1 MTTQKHKD
9 DNNKHKPPAVK
20 HLKVI
25 ERLVIC
31 YSLLFYPQMS
41 YQFLFFWLTDFIKAN
56 IRLGL

>member
-41 YQFLFFWLTDFIKAN
+41 YQFLFLVD
-56 IRLGL
+56 

>member
-9 DNNKHKPPAVK
+9 DNNKHKLPAVK

-31 YSLLFYPQMS
+31 YFLLFYPQMS
-41 YQFLFFWLTDFIKAN
+41 YQFLFF
-56 IRLGL
+56 G

>member
-41 YQFLFFWLTDFIKAN
+41 YQFLCFGWLTLSKQI
-56 IRLGL
+56 